1 MKTRHFILLCALLTL
16 AGNARS
22 QSTPLG
28 PSTPSPV
35 QDCGIYQWP
44 PVASP
49 CPEVQIKQKHDH
61 TSIYREQGWDT
72 AFSCDVHQIE
82 LSCTPYIPVQFFDGS
97 YYVDVI
103 PYDPPDTTFYIN
115 YSGTD
120 TPNKKKM
127 DITADDYFAP
137 TPVTLSF
144 PFFFFGVQKTKFRIG
159 DNGLVTFCDSHNLYD
174 ATNGN
179 KCDWSTP
186 VPLPWNGTGGL
197 DYPFSFG
204 TNCMRDAIYGVFQ
217 DTHVLPSTV
226 SGNQGIY
233 YGVLDAKPCRK
244 IIATWNEIPLFSS
257 QTNNRQTYQI
267 VCYEGSNIIE
277 VHIKRRSCCSSTN
290 TGLGVIGIQNAT
302 GTNQTPGG
310 LGSTTMYVLN
320 NSLPAFYPAGKNSY
334 TGAEENTAYRFTPRG
349 NTMKNSKWY
358 RIFDD
363 GRDSV
368 ELTDDVSNPY
378 GYSIPMDETSSCPT
392 LTRAYVNQDTVVA
405 KYVFELRFQ
414 NANEEGY
421 FLYDTITIGVDTAN
435 DLCLRPAD
443 ATCGQKSTDICAGQ
457 NVNLTLEYPSMQII
471 DTSTYTV
478 YRYSNGQNIPLDIQ
492 QCLTLGNTNLV
503 GDTLMRQQ
511 ITLLGN
517 ALPTQGLRANKI
529 DSIYVQFSAE
539 FVSGCTNYDQVL
551 VRFYPNFDTTE
562 TPRIC
567 KGRNYTWSANGE
579 TYNTTTQATVR
590 LTSTPGCDSTVH
602 LDLKVLETS
611 LTIAHVTDCQP
622 YTWLNGQTYYT
633 SNASTSAL
641 DTLRLTN
648 EAGCDSIVQLDL
660 TIAPVVA
667 QIQSS
672 REYFDFDH
680 LDAVLTDISSSNDAR
695 TWMLP
700 GGNTASGV
708 NLYYTI
714 PVELDEADIWLVA
727 SATHNGHTCYDSTH
741 IVLPLR
747 KESFWVPNIFTPGNA
762 SGNNIFSTI
771 STKTLTE
778 EVYIYNRNGVL
789 VFKCEG
795 VDCPWDGK
803 DLNGNPCPQ
812 GTYAYFIRYT
822 TEYLPKQVKVLKGTV
837 TLIR

>member
-1 MKTRHFILLCALLTL
+1 MKNKHIIILCALLAL
-16 AGNARS
+16 AGTAKS

-61 TSIYREQGWDT
+61 TSIYRELGWDT

-82 LSCTPYIPVQFFDGS
+82 LSCTPYIPVQYFDGS
-97 YYVDVI
+97 YYVDEI
-103 PYDPPDTTFYIN
+103 PYDPADTTYH
-115 YSGTD
+115 YGSQL
-120 TPNKKKM
+120 PNN
-127 DITADDYFAP
+127 ADDRFCAIQSLP
-137 TPVTLSF
+137 SDF
-144 PFFFFGVQKTKFRIG
+144 PFFFFGQRKTQFVAG
-159 DNGLVTFCDSHNLYD
+159 GNGIISFNTASANQFCDY
-174 ATNGN
+174 GN
-179 KCDWSTP
+179 YIG
-186 VPLPWNGTGGL
+186 LPWTPTSTGEV
-197 DYPFSFG
+197 P
-204 TNCMRDAIYGVFQ
+204 NPVENHRDAIYGVFQ
-217 DTHVLPSTV
+217 DTDPSCNTTGV
-226 SGNQGIY
+226 QGIW
-233 YGVLDAKPCRK
+233 YGVKDVFPCRK
-244 IIATWNEIPLFSS
+244 IIASYNDLPFFSCS
-257 QTNNRQTYQI
+257 SNANNRQKYQI
-267 VCYEGSNIIE
+267 ICYEGSNIIE
-277 VHIKRRSCCSSTN
+277 VHISRRAPASCGWCQN
-290 TGLGVIGIQNAT
+290 AILGIQNST
-302 GTNQTPGG
+302 GSPQTPGG
-310 LGSTTMYVLN
+310 LGSPTMYVIN
-320 NSLPAFYPAGKNSY
+320 GSPAAFYPAGLNPI
-334 TGAEENTAYRFTPRG
+334 TNQTITNRAFRFTPRG
-349 NTMKNSKWY
+349 NTLKSYKWY

-363 GRDSV
+363 GSDSV
-368 ELTDDVSNPY
+368 ELTADVSNPY
-378 GYSIPMDETSSCPT
+378 GYSIPMDENSSCPT

-414 NANEEGY
+414 NADERWY

-443 ATCGQKSTDICAGQ
+443 GTCGQKSTDICAGQ
-457 NVNLTLEYPSMQII
+457 NVNLTLEYPSLQVI
-471 DTSTYTV
+471 DTSTYSV
-478 YRYSNGQNIPLDIQ
+478 YRYSNGQNIPLDIA
-492 QCLTLGNTNLV
+492 QCLTFGNTNIV

-511 ITLLGN
+511 LTLQGN

-562 TPRIC
+562 SPRIC

-611 LTIAHVTDCQP
+611 LTIDHVTDCQP

-700 GGNTASGV
+700 GGNTSSSV

-747 KESFWVPNIFTPGNA
+747 KESFWVPNAFTPGNA

-778 EVYIYNRNGVL
+778 EVYIYNRSGAL

>member
-1 MKTRHFILLCALLTL
+1 MKNKHIILLCALLAL
-16 AGNARS
+16 AGTAKS
-22 QSTPLG
+22 QPTPLG

-61 TSIYREQGWDT
+61 TSIYRELGWDT

-82 LSCTPYIPVQFFDGS
+82 LSCTPYIPVQYFDGS
-97 YYVDVI
+97 YYVDAI
-103 PYDPPDTTFYIN
+103 PYDPVDTTFTIDYQHNGSGLNATTLTKMSIN
-115 YSGTD
+115 ND
-120 TPNKKKM
+120 
-127 DITADDYFAP
+127 DDYASSP
-137 TPVTLSF
+137 TALGF
-144 PFFFFGVQKTKFRIG
+144 PFFFFGEQKTQFRIG
-159 DNGLVTFCDSHNLYD
+159 DNGIVNFTTTPMTDIHHNGPFCPYSIHTPIPWTASNPGPGDILK
-174 ATNGN
+174 TNN
-179 KCDWSTP
+179 
-186 VPLPWNGTGGL
+186 
-197 DYPFSFG
+197 
-204 TNCMRDAIYGVFQ
+204 AIYGVYE
-217 DTHVLPSTV
+217 DTYTGSNGQYMNGTD
-226 SGNQGIY
+226 GIY
-233 YGVLDAKPCRK
+233 YGVIGAKPCRK
-244 IIATWNEIPLFSS
+244 IIATWKNIPVFSNS
-257 QTNNRQTYQI
+257 SVRQTYQI

-277 VHIKRRSCCSSTN
+277 VHVKDRNCCPSTSDA
-290 TGLGVIGIQNAT
+290 VIGIQNAT
-302 GTNQTPGG
+302 GTNQTPGNT
-310 LGSTTMYVLN
+310 GSTTMYVIPG
-320 NSLPAFYPAGKNSY
+320 SLPAFYPQGKNLL
-334 TGAEENTAYRFTPRG
+334 TTAIHNQSFRFTPRG

-405 KYVFELRFQ
+405 KYVFELLFQ
-414 NANEEGY
+414 NANEEWY

-443 ATCGQKSTDICAGQ
+443 ATCGQKTTDICAGQ
-457 NVNLTLEYPSMQII
+457 NVNLTLEYPSLQVI
-471 DTSTYTV
+471 DTCTYSV
-478 YRYSNGQNIPLDIQ
+478 YRYSNGQNIPLDIA
-492 QCLTLGNTNLV
+492 QCLTLGNTNIV

-511 ITLLGN
+511 ITLQGN

-562 TPRIC
+562 SPRIC

-579 TYNTTTQATVR
+579 TYNTTTQATVK

-611 LTIAHVTDCQP
+611 LTIDHVTDCQP

-700 GGNTASGV
+700 GGNTSSGV

-747 KESFWVPNIFTPGNA
+747 KESFWVPNAFTPGNA

-778 EVYIYNRNGVL
+778 EVYIYNRSGAL